1 MNGILFYIGLG
12 AGLAAACGLRPF
24 LPVLLA
30 GALATGG
37 TLGVDFGYGSFHFLR
52 SGWWLLVVVVALALA
67 YGLQL
72 LLRLAPIMDPGE
84 RKALGDPLAAALAG
98 LGLGAGALLFAGTL
112 AAHGDSAWP
121 GVVGGLLV
129 AGLAQRA
136 SWPVIIRAR
145 SRLSDR
151 SAREALTIYLDA
163 AALVLA
169 ALVALLHPL
178 GYVAVAL
185 LAWFAWRGRARRDEK
200 YAGLRILRR

>member
-1 MNGILFYIGLG
+1 MNGLFFYIGLG
-12 AGLAAACGLRPF
+12 GGLAAACGLRPF

-37 TLGVDFGYGSFHFLR
+37 TLGVDFTHGNFHFLR
-52 SGWWLLVVVVALALA
+52 SGWWLLVVAVAFALA
-67 YGLQL
+67 YGVQL
-72 LLRLAPIMDPGE
+72 LLRLAPILDPGA
-84 RKALGDPLAAALAG
+84 RGTQRDPLAAALTG

-112 AAHGDSAWP
+112 AAHGDSPWP
-121 GVVGGLLV
+121 GVLGGLLV
-129 AGLAQRA
+129 AMLAQRA
-136 SWPVIIRAR
+136 SWPVIVRAR

-151 SAREALTIYLDA
+151 PAREALTIYLDS

-169 ALVALLHPL
+169 ALVALAHPL